1 MAEWLKAPESGYATG
16 QMRQELTAQRAGSNP
31 ATSTKVK
38 GDSSL
43 TYWYNK
49 NIHPKA
55 G

>member
-1 MAEWLKAPESGYATG
+1 MAEWLRSQSAKLSF
-16 QMRQELTAQRAGSNP
+16 AGSNP
-31 ATSTKVK
+31 APISN
-38 GDSSL
+38 DERRNSSL